1 MRCIGVIPCCWLRVL
16 SCLLVAIAGLVFLS
30 GCVYGGDPYRPVQL
44 ESGEA
49 AIYLYRPRSA
59 FSPGPV
65 GVHVDQAEVARLR
78 RNTHAAVIVGAGEHL
93 VRVQRWSDA
102 TRLVRLGAG
111 ESLYLEVGAALLG
124 GKVSLSDPGEG
135 SAQARIATTRAMVEP
150 VRLGDG
156 ATRGSAAD

>member
-1 MRCIGVIPCCWLRVL
+1 MRCVAVTRFRWLSVL
-16 SCLLVAIAGLVFLS
+16 PSLLVAIAAVASLP
-30 GCVYGGDPYRPVQL
+30 GCVHGGDPYRPVQL

-49 AIYLYRPRSA
+49 AIYLYRPRSV

-65 GVHVDQAEVARLR
+65 AVHVDQAEVARLR
-78 RNTHAAVIVGAGEHL
+78 RNTHAAVIVDAGEHL

-124 GKVSLSDPGEG
+124 GKVSLSDPGEAA
-135 SAQARIATTRAMVEP
+135 AQARIATTRAMVEP
-150 VRLGDG
+150 VRL
-156 ATRGSAAD
+156 REAASPEPLTE

>member
-1 MRCIGVIPCCWLRVL
+1 MRWFADNSSRWLGLTL
-16 SCLLVAIAGLVFLS
+16 SLLVAIAAMALLP
-30 GCVYGGDPYRPVQL
+30 GCVHGGDPYQPVQL

-65 GVHVDQAEVARLR
+65 GVHVDQAEVAKLR
-78 RNTHAAVIVGAGEHL
+78 RNTHAAVIVEAGEHL

-124 GKVSLSDPGEG
+124 GKVSLGDPGEAA
-135 SAQARIATTRAMVEP
+135 AQTRIASTRAIVEP
-150 VRLGDG
+150 VRLRES
-156 ATRGSAAD
+156 ATPDSATD

>member
-1 MRCIGVIPCCWLRVL
+1 MRCLTVISSRWLHLML
-16 SCLLVAIAGLVFLS
+16 SLPAAIAAMALLP
-30 GCVYGGDPYRPVQL
+30 GCVHGGDPYQPVQL

-65 GVHVDQAEVARLR
+65 GVHVDQVEVARLR
-78 RNTHAAVIVGAGEHL
+78 RNTHAAVIVRTGEHL

-124 GKVSLSDPGEG
+124 GKVSLSDPGEDA
-135 SAQARIATTRAMVEP
+135 AQARIATTRAIVEP
-150 VRLGDG
+150 VRLSDS
-156 ATRGSAAD
+156 ATPDSATD

>member
-1 MRCIGVIPCCWLRVL
+1 MRCDRAIPRRGVT
-16 SCLLVAIAGLVFLS
+16 LLLILCAMAALS
-30 GCVYGGDPYRPVQL
+30 GCVHGGDPYRPVQL

-65 GVHVDQAEVARLR
+65 AVHVDQTEVSRLR
-78 RNTHAAVIVGAGEHL
+78 RSTHAAVIVEAGEHL
-93 VRVQRWSDA
+93 VRVQRRSDA

-124 GKVSLSDPGEG
+124 GKVSLSDPGE
-135 SAQARIATTRAMVEP
+135 SVAQARIATTRAIVKP
-150 VRLGDG
+150 VKLPAPDRASSGTD
-156 ATRGSAAD
+156 